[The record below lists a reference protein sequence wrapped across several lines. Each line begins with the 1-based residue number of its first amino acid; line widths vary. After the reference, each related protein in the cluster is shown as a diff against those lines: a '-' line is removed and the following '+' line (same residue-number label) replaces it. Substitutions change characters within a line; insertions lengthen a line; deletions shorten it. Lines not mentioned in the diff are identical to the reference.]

1 MADAGQSRQMTKLNA
16 KAVASLLILFV
27 VIAGLIFTSAGTLH
41 YWQGWTFLLVY
52 FMASLAITLD
62 LMWRDPALLAR
73 RMSGGPWA
81 EREPTQRRI
90 MVITSVGFI
99 ALIVIP
105 GLDRRFG
112 WSDVPSL
119 VALGG
124 DVLILLGFVGI
135 RRVFTENSYTSATI
149 ELASDQRVISSGPYA
164 VVRHPMYAAALL
176 MLSGFPVALGSR
188 WALLVIAVIL
198 PALIWRLLDEER
210 FLAKNLRG
218 YREYQGK
225 VRYRLLPSV
234 W

>member
-1 MADAGQSRQMTKLNA
+1 
-16 KAVASLLILFV
+16 
-27 VIAGLIFTSAGTLH
+27 
-41 YWQGWTFLLVY
+41 
-52 FMASLAITLD
+52 
-62 LMWRDPALLAR
+62 
-73 RMSGGPWA
+73 
-81 EREPTQRRI
+81 
-90 MVITSVGFI
+90 
-99 ALIVIP
+99 
-105 GLDRRFG
+105 
-112 WSDVPSL
+112 
-119 VALGG
+119 
-124 DVLILLGFVGI
+124 VLILLGFVGI

-176 MLSGFPVALGSR
+176 MLSGFPIALGSR

-218 YREYQGK
+218 YREYQDK

>member
-1 MADAGQSRQMTKLNA
+1 MLNV

-27 VIAGLIFTSAGTLH
+27 VIAGLIFASAGTLH

-52 FMASLAITLD
+52 FAASLAITLD

-81 EREPTQRRI
+81 EKEPAQRRI
-90 MVITSVGFI
+90 MAITSIGFI

-112 WSDVPSL
+112 WSDMPPL

-124 DVLILLGFVGI
+124 DVLILLGFAGI
-135 RRVFTENSYTSATI
+135 HRVFRENSYTSATI
-149 ELASDQRVISSGPYA
+149 DLADDQRVISSGPYA
-164 VVRHPMYAAALL
+164 LVRHPMYVAALL
-176 MLSGFPVALGSR
+176 MLSGFPIALGS
-188 WALLVIAVIL
+188 WWGLLVIAAIL
-198 PALIWRLLDEER
+198 PALIWRLLDEEK
-210 FLAKNLRG
+210 FLAMNLPG
-218 YREYQGK
+218 YRDYQDK